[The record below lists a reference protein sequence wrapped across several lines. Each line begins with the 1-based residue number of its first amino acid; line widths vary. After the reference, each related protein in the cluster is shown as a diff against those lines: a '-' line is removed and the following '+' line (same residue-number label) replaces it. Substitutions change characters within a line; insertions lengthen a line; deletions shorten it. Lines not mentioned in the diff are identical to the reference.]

1 MIRVFALF
9 TALILSWHSLAHTVD
24 VSSIG
29 YGETA
34 IAAQD
39 DALRVSL
46 EKASGSTMFILRSSG
61 IGSSSRSRVTSTS
74 VTSGKVESFTIKNT
88 QRVGGRYRVVIDAKV
103 TTMVD
108 PQDIKE
114 VDIRRWEDEANSIS
128 QTRELQRKIREYK
141 RLLIDFRGTLVD
153 QLRAGYSVSL
163 RSYEITNIKGDN
175 LKGNLLIDIHVN
187 QSYWTTYYNILKA
200 LEPVNTTDLVY
211 EGPLDSSQ
219 RSAEGTAN
227 PIDGY
232 LKDALV
238 RPVPIR
244 VGVDGVVSADVV
256 LFKNAAY
263 RGWGLVETIHS
274 PNVDPDIAAYR
285 AVGLPLGN
293 PTADGLFDAKRSSL
307 DCRPTYYEG
316 SAFTCGSLITLS
328 LPFSIKD
335 ERTLTERLLRGFFY
349 GIMPSKTNIRTPSE
363 YWTKKRKYDFGPMR

>member
-200 LEPVNTTDLVY
+200 L
-211 EGPLDSSQ
+211 
-219 RSAEGTAN
+219 
-227 PIDGY
+227 
-232 LKDALV
+232 
-238 RPVPIR
+238 
-244 VGVDGVVSADVV
+244 
-256 LFKNAAY
+256 AA
-263 RGWGLVETIHS
+263 
-274 PNVDPDIAAYR
+274 
-285 AVGLPLGN
+285 
-293 PTADGLFDAKRSSL
+293 
-307 DCRPTYYEG
+307 CRT
-316 SAFTCGSLITLS
+316 
-328 LPFSIKD
+328 
-335 ERTLTERLLRGFFY
+335 
-349 GIMPSKTNIRTPSE
+349 
-363 YWTKKRKYDFGPMR
+363 